1 MAEATKRTIRLSGL
15 GETLQDRINDLR
27 DVGASLRS
35 EGEREEITRLAEKL
49 EEVKE
54 DVQAFCRA
62 WSREFD
68 VYE

>member
-1 MAEATKRTIRLSGL
+1 MAEVRKRTIRLSGL
-15 GETLQDRINDLR
+15 GESLEDRIKDLR
-27 DVGASLRS
+27 DVAAATRT
-35 EGEREEITRLAEKL
+35 EGEREEINRLAEKL
-49 EEVKE
+49 DEVKE